1 MSVSQ
6 SQRRA
11 SPYVLRSHT
20 NPLVLRRNTFCA
32 RRYHHML
39 GIILDHSRRKSA
51 AIELKLFAIAS
62 LESLLRLRS
71 SHTLVLGP
79 EKRVHVA
86 RQADCFLS
94 EHEYLT
100 IFLSCRQ
107 PYCRCSPALG
117 GYRPLSHFQTHTS
130 QRALVDVA
138 LSLRGVMTAA
148 ASATNSGPSFRL
160 NF

>member
-1 MSVSQ
+1 
-6 SQRRA
+6 
-11 SPYVLRSHT
+11 
-20 NPLVLRRNTFCA
+20 
-32 RRYHHML
+32 ML

-71 SHTLVLGP
+71 SHTLVLEP

-100 IFLSCRQ
+100 IFLI
-107 PYCRCSPALG
+107 
-117 GYRPLSHFQTHTS
+117 
-130 QRALVDVA
+130 
-138 LSLRGVMTAA
+138 A
-148 ASATNSGPSFRL
+148 ASPIAVAVRRLAATGLYPTFRL
-160 NF
+160 TLRNEH